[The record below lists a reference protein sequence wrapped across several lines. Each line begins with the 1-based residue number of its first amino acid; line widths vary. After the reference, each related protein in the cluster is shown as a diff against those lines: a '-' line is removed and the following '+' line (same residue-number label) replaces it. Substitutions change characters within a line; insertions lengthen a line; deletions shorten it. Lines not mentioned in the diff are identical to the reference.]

1 MNPTDPFPFIQN
13 ELGERSSRHQLRN
26 LRDMSPLDAVQ
37 IEIDGRRLL
46 NFSANDYLGLSKHP
60 LLMARATRFMEKYG
74 AGATASRLVCGT
86 FGGVSA
92 LEKKLA
98 ALKHTEAALILNCGY
113 QANVSVLPTLADKDA
128 LILSDALNHNSLIN
142 GARLCRCKVLQFRH
156 NDLVHLRALLVENQ
170 PQSYSRTLITTES
183 IFSMDGDQSDI
194 PALCALADE
203 FGAMLIVDEA
213 HATGVCGPNGMGL
226 TCGRNV
232 TLTIG
237 TFGKACG
244 SFGAYIASSRQICDY
259 LINCCP
265 GFIYS
270 TGLPPA
276 VIGAIDAALDLI
288 PAMAQERRR
297 LHENADYLRQ
307 ELNTM
312 GWQTGA
318 SSTHI
323 IPVLVGDEQAALS
336 LATWLEAH
344 GVLAVAIRPPTV
356 PRNQSRIRISLS
368 AAHTREQVAHLA
380 ALFRN
385 WREKHAA

>member
-1 MNPTDPFPFIQN
+1 MNQIDPFPFIQN
-13 ELGERSSRHQLRN
+13 ELGERRSRHQLRN
-26 LRDMSPLDAVQ
+26 LRDMSPLNAVQ
-37 IEIDGRRLL
+37 VEIGGHTLL

-60 LLMARATRFMEKYG
+60 LLVERATRFMAQYG

-86 FGGVSA
+86 FSGVSA

-98 ALKHTEAALILNCGY
+98 ALKHTEAALILNSGY

-170 PQSYSRTLITTES
+170 QQPYSRTLIITES

-213 HATGVCGPNGMGL
+213 HATGVCGQNGMGL

-288 PAMAQERRR
+288 PEMARERRR
-297 LHENADYLRQ
+297 LRENADYLRQ
-307 ELNTM
+307 ELNAM
-312 GWQTGA
+312 GWQTGD

-323 IPVLVGDEQAALS
+323 IPVRVGDEQTALS
-336 LATWLEAH
+336 LATWLEEH

-368 AAHTREQVAHLA
+368 AAHTREQVAYLA

-385 WREKHAA
+385 WREKYAA